1 MSDMKR
7 LFFVLLAMVLLPRMA
22 VAQQKMFGYF
32 SYDEAIKEMPEY
44 VLVQENLNDLKS
56 KYDQEMKRVEDEF
69 NRKYEDFLDGRNDFA
84 PTILQKR
91 QTELQELLKKN
102 VAFKAEAQRLLQ
114 QAEVDALAPLKKK
127 LQDVLDKIGSERGY
141 AFILNTD
148 GDACPYINPEMG
160 EDVSQLVK
168 EALR

>member
-1 MSDMKR
+1 MKR
-7 LFFVLLAMVLLPRMA
+7 RLFLWLAIVLLPLA
-22 VAQQKMFGYF
+22 ASAQMSFGYF
-32 SYDEAIKEMPEY
+32 SYDEAIKSMPEY
-44 VLVQENLNDLKS
+44 ALVQENLADLKS

-102 VAFKAEAQRLLQ
+102 VEFKAEARRLLQ
-114 QAEVDALAPLKKK
+114 QAEVEAFAPLREK
-127 LQDVLDKIGSERGY
+127 LQRVVNKIGSERGY

-148 GDACPYINPEMG
+148 GDACPYVNPEMG
-160 EDVSQLVK
+160 EDVSQIIK

>member
-1 MSDMKR
+1 MKR
-7 LFFVLLAMVLLPRMA
+7 LFFVLLATVLLPRMA
-22 VAQQKMFGYF
+22 AAQQLTFGYF
-32 SYDEAIKEMPEY
+32 SYDEAIKAMPEY

-56 KYDQEMKRVEDEF
+56 KYDKEMNRVEDEF
-69 NRKYEDFLDGRNDFA
+69 NRKYEDFLDGKNDFA

-91 QTELQELLKKN
+91 QMELQELLKKN

-114 QAEVDALAPLKKK
+114 QAEVDALAPLRKK
-127 LQDVLDKIGSERGY
+127 LQDALDKIGAERGY

-160 EDVSQLVK
+160 EDVTQLVR
-168 EALR
+168 EAVR

>member
-1 MSDMKR
+1 MKR
-7 LFFVLLAMVLLPRMA
+7 HLLFWLAIALLPLA
-22 VAQQKMFGYF
+22 ASAQMSFGYF
-32 SYDEAIKEMPEY
+32 SYDEAIKSMPEY
-44 VLVQENLNDLKS
+44 ALVQENLADLKS

-102 VAFKAEAQRLLQ
+102 VEFKAEARRLLQ
-114 QAEVDALAPLKKK
+114 QAEVEAFAPLREK
-127 LQDVLDKIGSERGY
+127 LQRVVNKIGAERGY

-148 GDACPYINPEMG
+148 GDACPYVNPEMG
-160 EDVSQLVK
+160 EDVSQRIR
-168 EALR
+168 EGLR

>member
-69 NRKYEDFLDGRNDFA
+69 NRKYEDFLDGKNDFA

-127 LQDVLDKIGSERGY
+127 LQDVLNNIGTERGY

-148 GDACPYINPEMG
+148 GDACPFINPEMG
-160 EDVSQLVK
+160 EDVTQMVK

>member
-1 MSDMKR
+1 MKR
-7 LFFVLLAMVLLPRMA
+7 LLFVLLATLLLPRMTA
-22 VAQQKMFGYF
+22 AQQVKFGYF
-32 SYDEAIKEMPEY
+32 SYEEAIKAMPEY
-44 VLVQENLNDLKS
+44 FLVQENLNDLKS

-114 QAEVDALAPLKKK
+114 QAEVDALAPLRKK
-127 LQDVLDKIGSERGY
+127 LQDTLDKIGTERGY

-148 GDACPYINPEMG
+148 GDACPYVNPEMG
-160 EDVSQLVK
+160 EDVSQLVR

>member
-1 MSDMKR
+1 MKR
-7 LFFVLLAMVLLPRMA
+7 LFFVLLATVLLPRMVA
-22 VAQQKMFGYF
+22 AQQMMFGYF
-32 SYDEAIKEMPEY
+32 SYDEAIKAMPEY
-44 VLVQENLNDLKS
+44 VLVQENLSDLKA

-69 NRKYEDFLDGRNDFA
+69 NRKYEDFLDGKNDFA

-114 QAEVDALAPLKKK
+114 QAEVDALAPLKNK
-127 LQDVLDKIGSERGY
+127 LRDVLDKIGAERGY

-148 GDACPYINPEMG
+148 GDACPFINPQMG
-160 EDVSQLVK
+160 EDVTQLVK

>member
-1 MSDMKR
+1 MKR
-7 LFFVLLAMVLLPRMA
+7 RLFLWLAIVLLPLA
-22 VAQQKMFGYF
+22 ASAQMSFGYF
-32 SYDEAIKEMPEY
+32 SYDEAIKSMPEY
-44 VLVQENLNDLKS
+44 ALVQENLADLKS

-102 VAFKAEAQRLLQ
+102 VEFKAEARRLLQ
-114 QAEVDALAPLKKK
+114 QAEEEAFAPLRDK
-127 LQDVLDKIGSERGY
+127 LQRVVARIGAERGY

-148 GDACPYINPEMG
+148 GHACPYVNPEMG
-160 EDVSQLVK
+160 EDVSQLIR

>member
-1 MSDMKR
+1 MKR
-7 LFFVLLAMVLLPRMA
+7 LFFVLLATVLLPRLA
-22 VAQQKMFGYF
+22 AAQQVMFGYF

-160 EDVSQLVK
+160 EDVSLLVK

>member
-1 MSDMKR
+1 M
-7 LFFVLLAMVLLPRMA
+7 LAMVLLPRMA

-91 QTELQELLKKN
+91 QTELQEMLTRN
-102 VAFKAEAQRLLQ
+102 VAFKAESEKLLH
-114 QAEVDALAPLKKK
+114 QAETEAMAPLKEK
-127 LQDVLDKIGSERGY
+127 LQKAIQQVGAEGGY

-148 GDACPYINPEMG
+148 GDACPYIDPEMG
-160 EDVSQLVK
+160 EDVTEKVAA
-168 EALR
+168 ALK

>member
-1 MSDMKR
+1 MKR

>member
-1 MSDMKR
+1 MKR
-7 LFFVLLAMVLLPRMA
+7 HLLFWLAIALLPLA
-22 VAQQKMFGYF
+22 ASAQMSFGYF
-32 SYDEAIKEMPEY
+32 SYDEAIKSMPEY
-44 VLVQENLNDLKS
+44 ALVQENLADLKS

-102 VAFKAEAQRLLQ
+102 VEFKAEARRLLQ
-114 QAEVDALAPLKKK
+114 QAEVEAFAPLREK
-127 LQDVLDKIGSERGY
+127 LQRVVNKIGAERGY

-148 GDACPYINPEMG
+148 GDACPYVNPEMG
-160 EDVSQLVK
+160 EDVSQLIR
-168 EALR
+168 EGLR

>member
-1 MSDMKR
+1 MKR

-32 SYDEAIKEMPEY
+32 SYDEAIKAMPEY
-44 VLVQENLNDLKS
+44 VLVQENLSDLKS

-69 NRKYEDFLDGRNDFA
+69 NRKYEDFLDGKNDFA

-127 LQDVLDKIGSERGY
+127 LQDVLNKIGTERGY

-148 GDACPYINPEMG
+148 GDACPFINPEMG
-160 EDVSQLVK
+160 EDVTQMVK

>member
-1 MSDMKR
+1 MKR
-7 LFFVLLAMVLLPRMA
+7 TLIVLLATLLLPCMA
-22 VAQQKMFGYF
+22 MAQQLSFGYF
-32 SYDEAIKEMPEY
+32 SYDEAIKAMPEY
-44 VLVQENLNDLKS
+44 ALVQENLNDLRS

-69 NRKYEDFLDGRNDFA
+69 NRKYEDFLDGKSDFA

-102 VAFKAEAQRLLQ
+102 VAFKAEISKLLK
-114 QAEVDALAPLKKK
+114 QAEEEAYAPLREK
-127 LQDVLDKIGSERGY
+127 LGNVVAQVGAERGY

-160 EDVSQLVK
+160 EDVSEVIR

>member
-1 MSDMKR
+1 MKR

-160 EDVSQLVK
+160 EDVSLLVK

>member
-1 MSDMKR
+1 MKR
-7 LFFVLLAMVLLPRMA
+7 LLFVLLATLLLPRMA
-22 VAQQKMFGYF
+22 AAQQVKFGYF
-32 SYDEAIKEMPEY
+32 SYEEAIKTMPEY

-127 LQDVLDKIGSERGY
+127 LQGALDKIGAERGY

-160 EDVSQLVK
+160 EDVSLLVK
-168 EALR
+168 EAVR